1 MNTND
6 LTRFTHMLEAAK
18 EAQDFIHNR
27 DKEDLDTN
35 RMLVLSLLKLI
46 EIIGE
51 AAANIS
57 KETQNQIPQ
66 LPWPAIIAM
75 RNRLVHGYFA
85 VDLDRVWDTVTND
98 LPPLITE
105 LENII
110 ASAQL

>member
-1 MNTND
+1 
-6 LTRFTHMLEAAK
+6 MLEAAK